1 MFFKKKKVKEN
12 FENKEENISTLPYDQ
27 EFKINKLKLFVVIV
41 NRDQGDFFVKKF
53 EEVGVGASFEIYG
66 RGTATKEIYEILGVG
81 ETKTDILLSF
91 VSEKDISKVK
101 EIVLNRFNVSKN
113 AKGIA
118 FSIAIDSLA
127 GILIYKYL
135 TNTRQNERRPSHG
148 KPKKL

>member
-1 MFFKKKKVKEN
+1 MFFKKKKVK
-12 FENKEENISTLPYDQ
+12 ENISTLPYDQ

-66 RGTATKEIYEILGVG
+66 RGTATKEIYDILGVG
-81 ETKTDILLSF
+81 DTKKDIL
-91 VSEKDISKVK
+91 KVK
-101 EIVLNRFNVSKN
+101 EIVSNRFNISKN

>member
-12 FENKEENISTLPYDQ
+12 IENKEENISTLPYDQ
-27 EFKINKLKLFVVIV
+27 EFKISKLKLFVVIV

-66 RGTATKEIYEILGVG
+66 RGTATKEIYDILGVG
-81 ETKTDILLSF
+81 DTKKDIL
-91 VSEKDISKVK
+91 KVK
-101 EIVLNRFNVSKN
+101 EIVSNRFNISKN